1 MAGRIWA
8 RSRPFEAL
16 LGAISLSVA
25 AACSSPSDAKGD
37 ARGSGAFGGGAS
49 GAAGSAG
56 SATGGT
62 PGGSG
67 GSAGGGSGNSGGS
80 AGANLAGSGGA
91 LNRGGAGGSGGST
104 PCEPQFI
111 LVVDRSYSMGDNEV
125 APGVTR
131 WNAVFEG
138 IQRADLLMGESSRFG
153 WGMKLFPE
161 GDQDAPICGA
171 DSVTDLIDV
180 PVRIGNA
187 SAVAGAL
194 VQVEPVGQGTPTGRA
209 ITVAAAHLETLAPFV
224 TGPRNL
230 VLITDDAPNCGQGE
244 TEDTGIGRQHTLAAI
259 SYARSQGFFTYVI
272 GIGVAEAEETLNALA
287 DEGGKP
293 VPNADPTAP
302 HYYAAES
309 ALDVSAA
316 LEAIALDP
324 TCP

>member
-1 MAGRIWA
+1 M
-8 RSRPFEAL
+8 
-16 LGAISLSVA
+16 
-25 AACSSPSDAKGD
+25 
-37 ARGSGAFGGGAS
+37 
-49 GAAGSAG
+49 
-56 SATGGT
+56 
-62 PGGSG
+62 
-67 GSAGGGSGNSGGS
+67 
-80 AGANLAGSGGA
+80 
-91 LNRGGAGGSGGST
+91 
-104 PCEPQFI
+104 

-131 WNAVFEG
+131 WDAVYEG
-138 IQRADLLMGESSRFG
+138 LARAEPLMFSGYA
-153 WGMKLFPE
+153 WGLKLFPE
-161 GDQDAPICGA
+161 GDAAAPICVA

-180 PVRIGNA
+180 PVRTGNA
-187 SAVAGAL
+187 PALASAL
-194 VQVEPVGQGTPTGRA
+194 NNVEPVGQGTPTGRA

-244 TEDTGIGRQHTLAAI
+244 TQDTAIGRQHTLAAI

-272 GIGVAEAEETLNALA
+272 GIGVAEAEATLNDLA

-293 VPNADPTAP
+293 VPSADPTAP